1 MNKKAFTLIELLVVI
16 AIIGILAS
24 MLLPVL
30 AKAKNKANRMK
41 CANNLSQL
49 NKAYQVLADEIDG
62 DSPHMHG
69 GFAWAGY
76 AGAGQELMAGLGY
89 ANIHDPFCNRWQNA
103 TAVRMSLVKLSTVA
117 SPLDQK
123 VVARQRRHGQK
134 EYADYR
140 LRDMNNLRRYDNAV
154 NGDNRLKSYA
164 LAMQGDLKAPET
176 IDWVTRNIDAEYNG
190 RGNNVAPGYNGQNMR
205 TLSGENSRRN
215 GNSRHGTQGWV
226 YPAGDD
232 FQQFWWG
239 SYTSHGTAQLRTA
252 SNGNVF
258 AARFFGP
265 GSQAFSM
272 TGLAAGEG
280 NWGTAGGAVAQG
292 ADSEFND
299 QLMRA
304 GDNFAEGNA
313 VAPGLNLMVIR
324 PAQW

>member
-1 MNKKAFTLIELLVVI
+1 MKKAFTLIELLVVI

-24 MLLPVL
+24 MLLPTL

-49 NKAYQVLADEIDG
+49 NKAYHVLSDQLDG
-62 DSPHMHG
+62 DSPHMYG

-76 AGAGQELMAGLGY
+76 NGAGQKFMAGLGY
-89 ANIHDPFCNRWQNA
+89 ANLHDPFCNRWQNA
-103 TAVRMSLVKLSTVA
+103 HAIRQSLVKLSTVS

-134 EYADYR
+134 DYADYR
-140 LRDMNNLRRYDNAV
+140 LRDMNNLSRYDNAV

-164 LAMQGDLKAPET
+164 VAMQGDLKAPET
-176 IDWVTRNIDAEYNG
+176 IDFITRNINAEYNG
-190 RGNNVAPGYNGQNMR
+190 TANNRSPGYNTQNMR
-205 TLSGENSRRN
+205 TLEGQNMRRN
-215 GNSRHGTQGWV
+215 GNSRYGARGWMF
-226 YPAGDD
+226 PAGDNFPM
-232 FQQFWWG
+232 FQWG
-239 SYTSHGTAQLRTA
+239 SYRSHGTAQIRTA

-258 AARFFGP
+258 NASFFGP

-272 TGLAAGEG
+272 TGLAKDEA
-280 NWGTAGGAVAQG
+280 NWGTAGGSVAQG
-292 ADSEFND
+292 SASEFND
-299 QLMRA
+299 QLNRA
-304 GDNFAEGNA
+304 RDNHVEGNS

>member
-1 MNKKAFTLIELLVVI
+1 MNGKAFTLIELLVVI

-49 NKAYQVLADEIDG
+49 NKAYNVLADEIDG

-69 GFAWAGY
+69 GFAWSGY
-76 AGAGQELMAGLGY
+76 RGAGQLFMAALGY
-89 ANIHDPFCNRWQNA
+89 GNLHDPFCNRWQNA
-103 TAVRMSLVKLSTVA
+103 TAVRQTLVKLSTVA

-123 VVARQRRHGQK
+123 VVARQRRNSQK
-134 EYADYR
+134 DYSDYR
-140 LRDMNNLRRYDNAV
+140 LRNSNYNRFDNPV

-164 LAMQGDLKAPET
+164 LAMQGDLKASET
-176 IDWVTRNIDAEYNG
+176 IDWITRNINAEYNG
-190 RGNNVAPGYNGQNMR
+190 TANRRAPGYSGQYMT
-205 TLSGENSRRN
+205 TLSGERMRRN

-226 YPAGDD
+226 YPAGDEY
-232 FQQFWWG
+232 QQYWWG
-239 SYTSHGTAQLRTA
+239 SYRSHGTAQLRTA

-258 AARFFGP
+258 SASFFGP

-272 TGLAAGEG
+272 TGLAKDEA

-292 ADSEFND
+292 SASEFND
-299 QLMRA
+299 QLNRA
-304 GDNFAEGNA
+304 KDNHTEGNS
-313 VAPGLNLMVIR
+313 VAPGLNLIVVR